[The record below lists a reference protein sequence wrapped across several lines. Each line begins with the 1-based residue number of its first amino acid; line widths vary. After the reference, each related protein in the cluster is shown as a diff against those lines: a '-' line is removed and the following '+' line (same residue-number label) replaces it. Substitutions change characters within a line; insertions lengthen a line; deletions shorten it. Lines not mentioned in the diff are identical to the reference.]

1 MKSIILILAMIGII
15 LLSVGYVKS
24 NLQCPPPKIE
34 YRYISK
40 SFEDEQDVQQ
50 PILALGGMRSMFED
64 DKLKT
69 TYRILK
75 LLTELIGVVGN
86 TVNILQ
92 IVYKKLNEE
101 LDAID
106 PNLLDKHK
114 VCLKRRRRNDTIVL
128 YSATRNYQ
136 RDV

>member
-64 DKLKT
+64 DTPWIQDRSYASSDVK
-69 TYRILK
+69 
-75 LLTELIGVVGN
+75 
-86 TVNILQ
+86 
-92 IVYKKLNEE
+92 
-101 LDAID
+101 
-106 PNLLDKHK
+106 
-114 VCLKRRRRNDTIVL
+114 
-128 YSATRNYQ
+128 YST
-136 RDV
+136 

>member
-50 PILALGGMRSMFED
+50 PILAWGGMRSMFED
-64 DKLKT
+64 DTPWIQDRSYASSDVK
-69 TYRILK
+69 Y
-75 LLTELIGVVGN
+75 
-86 TVNILQ
+86 
-92 IVYKKLNEE
+92 
-101 LDAID
+101 
-106 PNLLDKHK
+106 
-114 VCLKRRRRNDTIVL
+114 
-128 YSATRNYQ
+128 AT
-136 RDV
+136 